1 MGSKVLR
8 PPILDEKHAAFIA
21 RGLSTV
27 ASSTTSRGLPVIG
40 RAAGCRV
47 STDRRQVTLLID
59 QSQSPALIDAISSSG
74 RIAVVFSEPTTHRTI
89 QLKSGNASVAGLQK
103 RDEKLIR
110 EYADAFV
117 AHVCSIGFEESLVR
131 ALIWSDRATLAA
143 VTFTPEE
150 VFEQTPGPGAG
161 KCMASSK

>member
-1 MGSKVLR
+1 M
-8 PPILDEKHAAFIA
+8 
-21 RGLSTV
+21 
-27 ASSTTSRGLPVIG
+27 
-40 RAAGCRV
+40 
-47 STDRRQVTLLID
+47 
-59 QSQSPALIDAISSSG
+59 
-74 RIAVVFSEPTTHRTI
+74 VFSEPTTHRTI